1 MSSESPAATTP
12 EKEQERI
19 EKRREDIEQRQRGR
33 ERRSLSA
40 AAVHRA
46 IEDEGREE
54 MKRPVPALAWSG
66 LAAGLSMGFSLVAEG
81 LLLAHLPE
89 ASWRPTVAKLGYA
102 VGFVIVT
109 MGRQQLYTENTVTAV
124 LPLLMAPTAR
134 NIYLV
139 SRLGAIVL
147 AANLV
152 GALLFAWVTAA
163 TTAFPPE
170 AREAFLELGIAAAR
184 FDFWSALV
192 KGIYAGWLIAVMVWL
207 MPAAEGAR
215 FYVIVMVTYIVG
227 LGELTHIVA
236 GSAEVLYA
244 VIEGSVSWTTY
255 VFRYAVPTLV
265 GNTLGG
271 VLLVAAL
278 NHAQVVA
285 GENGQ

>member
-1 MSSESPAATTP
+1 MNLEPPAATKR
-12 EKEQERI
+12 EKEQERV
-19 EKRREDIEQRQRGR
+19 EKRQEELEQRQRGR

-54 MKRPVPALAWSG
+54 MKRPSAALAWSG

-81 LLLAHLPE
+81 LLLAHLPD
-89 ASWRPTVAKLGYA
+89 APWRPAVAKLGYS

-109 MGRQQLYTENTVTAV
+109 MGRQQLYTENTLTAV
-124 LPLLMAPTAR
+124 LPVLMAPTAR
-134 NIYLV
+134 NVYLV
-139 SRLGAIVL
+139 VRLGAIVL
-147 AANLV
+147 AANLF
-152 GALLFAWVTAA
+152 GALLFAWVTAV
-163 TTAFPPE
+163 TTAFPTE
-170 AREAFLELGIAAAR
+170 ARQAFLELGVAAAR
-184 FDFWSALV
+184 FDFWSALI

-207 MPAAEGAR
+207 MPAAEGAK

-244 VIEGSVSWTTY
+244 VIEGHVSPGAY
-255 VFRYAVPTLV
+255 VFRYAIPTLI

-285 GENGQ
+285 GNE

>member
-1 MSSESPAATTP
+1 MSAESPAATDR
-12 EKEQERI
+12 EKERERR
-19 EKRREDIEQRQRGR
+19 EKRREAREQRRRGR

-54 MKRPVPALAWSG
+54 MKRPPAALAWSG
-66 LAAGLSMGFSLVAEG
+66 LAAGLSMGFSLIAEG
-81 LLLAHLPE
+81 LLLAHLPD
-89 ASWRPTVAKLGYA
+89 APWRPAVAKLGYS
-102 VGFVIVT
+102 VGFVFVT
-109 MGRQQLYTENTVTAV
+109 MGRQQLYTENTLTAV
-124 LPLLMAPTAR
+124 LPVLMAPAAR
-134 NIYLV
+134 TVYLV
-139 SRLGAIVL
+139 VRLGAIVL

-152 GALLFAWVTAA
+152 GALLFAWVTAV
-163 TTAFPPE
+163 TTAFPAE
-170 AREAFLELGIAAAR
+170 ARQAFLELGVAAAR
-184 FDFWSALV
+184 FDFGSALI

-215 FYVIVMVTYIVG
+215 FFVIVMVTYLVG

-244 VIEGSVSWTTY
+244 VIEGHVSATAY
-255 VFRYAVPTLV
+255 VFRYAVPTLI

-285 GENGQ
+285 GDDTK